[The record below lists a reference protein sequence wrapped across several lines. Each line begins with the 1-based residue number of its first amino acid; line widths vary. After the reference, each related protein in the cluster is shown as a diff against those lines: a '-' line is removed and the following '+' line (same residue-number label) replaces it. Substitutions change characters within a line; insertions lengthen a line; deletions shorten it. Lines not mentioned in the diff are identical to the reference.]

1 VTDPTRA
8 RGAELA
14 ELIVRRY
21 GAAGDASRL
30 PTERS
35 LSAELGVSRSTVRRA
50 LGLLEAH
57 RVISREVGR
66 GTFFV
71 DLDRSGPHDFGEKNH
86 QEPSLDDIGPT
97 DVMTAR
103 WLLEPRMM
111 TLVVSAA
118 TERDFAEMD
127 RCLAGGDT
135 AANGQEFEAW
145 DLALHR
151 ALAAASHNVLVVTM
165 YGAIDIAR
173 HSSIWEALKRRS
185 DSIERRRARAEEHL
199 AIVDA
204 VRSWRADDA
213 VAAME
218 RHLRHVEANMFDGGL
233 RHT

>member
-1 VTDPTRA
+1 VTDPTPA

-14 ELIVRRY
+14 NLIVRRY
-21 GAAGDASRL
+21 AAAGDGSRL

-50 LGLLEAH
+50 LGLLEAR

-71 DLDRSGPHDFGEKNH
+71 DLDSRGPRDSGDKN
-86 QEPSLDDIGPT
+86 QPASPEDIGPA

-118 TERDFAEMD
+118 TERDFAEIG
-127 RCLAGGDT
+127 RCVAGGDA

-151 ALAAASHNVLVVTM
+151 ALAAASHNALVISM
-165 YGAIDIAR
+165 YGSIDTAR
-173 HSSIWEALKRRS
+173 HGSIWEAFKRRA
-185 DSIERRRARAEEHL
+185 DSVERRRARAEEHV

-204 VRSWRADDA
+204 VRSRQADDA

-218 RHLRHVEANMFDGGL
+218 RHLRQIEANMFGGGL
-233 RHT
+233 RQA

>member
-1 VTDPTRA
+1 VTDPTPA

-14 ELIVRRY
+14 NLIVRRY
-21 GAAGDASRL
+21 AAAGDGSRL

-50 LGLLEAH
+50 LGLLEAR

-71 DLDRSGPHDFGEKNH
+71 DARSRGPREKNPPG
-86 QEPSLDDIGPT
+86 PSLDDIGPAE
-97 DVMTAR
+97 VMTAR

-111 TLVVSAA
+111 TLVVLAA
-118 TERDFAEMD
+118 TERDFAEIG
-127 RCLAGGDT
+127 RCLAGGDA
-135 AANGQEFEAW
+135 AANAQEFEAW

-151 ALAAASHNVLVVTM
+151 ALAAASHNALVISM
-165 YGAIDIAR
+165 YGSIDTAR
-173 HSSIWEALKRRS
+173 HSSIWEVFKRRA
-185 DSIERRRARAEEHL
+185 DSVERRRARAEEHL

-204 VRSWRADDA
+204 VRSRQADDA

-218 RHLRHVEANMFDGGL
+218 RHLRQIEANMFGGGL
-233 RHT
+233 RQA

>member
-1 VTDPTRA
+1 VTDPTPA

-14 ELIVRRY
+14 NLIVRRY
-21 GAAGDASRL
+21 AAAGDGSRL

-50 LGLLEAH
+50 LGLLEAR

-71 DLDRSGPHDFGEKNH
+71 DAQSRGPREKNPPG
-86 QEPSLDDIGPT
+86 PSLDDIGPAE
-97 DVMTAR
+97 VMTAR

-118 TERDFAEMD
+118 TERDFAEID
-127 RCLAGGDT
+127 RCLAGGDA
-135 AANGQEFEAW
+135 AANAQEFEAW

-151 ALAAASHNVLVVTM
+151 ALAAASHNALVISM
-165 YGAIDIAR
+165 YGSIDTAR
-173 HSSIWEALKRRS
+173 HSSIWEAFKRRA
-185 DSIERRRARAEEHL
+185 DSVERRRARVEEHL

-204 VRSWRADDA
+204 VRGRQADDA

-218 RHLRHVEANMFDGGL
+218 LHLRQIEANMFGGGL
-233 RHT
+233 RQA

>member
-1 VTDPTRA
+1 VTDPTPA

-14 ELIVRRY
+14 NLIVRRY
-21 GAAGDASRL
+21 AAAGDGSRL

-50 LGLLEAH
+50 LGLLEAR

-71 DLDRSGPHDFGEKNH
+71 DAQSRGLREKNPPG
-86 QEPSLDDIGPT
+86 PSLDDIGPAE
-97 DVMTAR
+97 VMTAR

-118 TERDFAEMD
+118 TERDFAEID
-127 RCLAGGDT
+127 RCLAGGDA
-135 AANGQEFEAW
+135 AANAQEFEAW

-151 ALAAASHNVLVVTM
+151 ALAAASHNALVISM
-165 YGAIDIAR
+165 YGSIDTAR
-173 HSSIWEALKRRS
+173 HSSIWEAFKRRA
-185 DSIERRRARAEEHL
+185 DSVERRRARVEEHL

-204 VRSWRADDA
+204 VRGRQADDA

-218 RHLRHVEANMFDGGL
+218 LHLRQIEANMFGGGL
-233 RHT
+233 RQA

>member
-1 VTDPTRA
+1 MTDPTPA

-14 ELIVRRY
+14 NLIVRRY
-21 GAAGDASRL
+21 AAAGDGSRL

-50 LGLLEAH
+50 LGLLEAR

-71 DLDRSGPHDFGEKNH
+71 DAQSRGPREKNPPG
-86 QEPSLDDIGPT
+86 PSLDDIGPAE
-97 DVMTAR
+97 VMTAR

-118 TERDFAEMD
+118 TERDFAEID
-127 RCLAGGDT
+127 RCLAGGDA
-135 AANGQEFEAW
+135 AANAQEFEAW

-151 ALAAASHNVLVVTM
+151 ALAAASHNALVISM
-165 YGAIDIAR
+165 YGSIDTAR
-173 HSSIWEALKRRS
+173 HSSIWEAFKRRA
-185 DSIERRRARAEEHL
+185 DSVERRRARAEEHL

-204 VRSWRADDA
+204 VRSRQADDA

-218 RHLRHVEANMFDGGL
+218 HHLRQIEANMFGGGL
-233 RHT
+233 RQA